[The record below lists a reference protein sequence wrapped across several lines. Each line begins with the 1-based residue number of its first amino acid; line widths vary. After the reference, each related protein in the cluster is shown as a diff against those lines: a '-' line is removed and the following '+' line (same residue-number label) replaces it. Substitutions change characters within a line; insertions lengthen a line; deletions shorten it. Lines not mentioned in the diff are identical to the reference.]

1 MGCAPV
7 ARDHFETAAALGE
20 ANVAGVDDHVD
31 AFGLQDLLDGG
42 RDILVLAG
50 RQPRPLLDDRHVSA
64 EPAVHLRELQC
75 DVAAADDDQ
84 MLWHSV
90 EFEDADIRHVV
101 DVGEPRHIGR
111 HRPAA
116 DVEEDLVRLEYAVV
130 HADGVRAFEAGMA
143 ADERA
148 PVHAVEPG
156 LDALA
161 VVAHDL
167 VLARLDRGHLDTDF
181 ACADAVF
188 GRRGARRGRRAHW
201 RPVSW
206 WECSRS

>member
-1 MGCAPV
+1 
-7 ARDHFETAAALGE
+7 
-20 ANVAGVDDHVD
+20 
-31 AFGLQDLLDGG
+31 
-42 RDILVLAG
+42 
-50 RQPRPLLDDRHVSA
+50 
-64 EPAVHLRELQC
+64 
-75 DVAAADDDQ
+75 

-101 DVGEPRHIGR
+101 DVGEPGHIGR

-116 DVEEDLVRLEYAVV
+116 DVEEDLVRVEHAVI

-148 PVHAVEPG
+148 PVHVVEPG

-167 VLARLDRGHLDTDF
+167 VLARFDRGHLDTDF
-181 ACADAVF
+181 ACADTVF
-188 GRRGARRGRRAHW
+188 GRTTRGVGGVRTGDQGLGGNAAVVDARAADELALDHRHRLACLGQSARQGRPGLAGADDDRVEFICHRTWFRRG
-201 RPVSW
+201 
-206 WECSRS
+206 